1 MDQGSGMNGRQ
12 WRRGGGKRARGREG
26 ERERGREG
34 EMERGEGEC
43 FGVRERE
50 RECKEKVGMVSE
62 RECKEIER
70 RLTAKKEEVVE

>member
-26 ERERGREG
+26 ER
-34 EMERGEGEC
+34 ERGEGEC